1 MYDLRADHRRSDHRC
16 PACLGRL
23 GKLAG
28 QAKPSQ
34 LRPDVVGHVTFAERQ
49 AIAQIITL
57 VQRVEALEA
66 EVAALKASRPVL
78 KLKDA
83 RPNG

>member
-1 MYDLRADHRRSDHRC
+1 M
-16 PACLGRL
+16 
-23 GKLAG
+23 
-28 QAKPSQ
+28 
-34 LRPDVVGHVTFAERQ
+34 TFAERQ
-49 AIAQIITL
+49 AIAQVIAL

-83 RPNG
+83 KPNG